1 MSTEDPLRQ
10 ALALLRAG
18 QKSPARELLRAL
30 LLQNRDNPAAWA
42 TLAQAAEN
50 DREAIFCL
58 QQVLRLK
65 PGDAWATQ
73 RLQALT
79 AAPPPQAQP
88 PSPATPI
95 SAPSVK
101 RLPPEPSAPPPPAT
115 PVQPSPATPV
125 SAPPVKRLAPEPS
138 APPPPAAPVQPRA
151 PAPEPPSPEPPPPRR
166 LGSSSPAAPS
176 RTAALP
182 AYSRLMN
189 ILWGL
194 LALAVV
200 ATGFFI
206 WNEFFATHKGDD
218 QKALTAARAWTEAQ
232 FRREYD
238 TMLQLVCNRYES
250 EISDIQQTA
259 MWTGLLTK
267 PLGLD
272 LSSEPP
278 ATLRYELLTLK
289 GNQAQVHVTG
299 LLGEAGAYLG
309 PSFTEEIYTMKRENG
324 QWKWCGQKAP

>member
-1 MSTEDPLRQ
+1 MSTEEPLRQ

-18 QKSPARELLRAL
+18 QKSQARELLRAL

-42 TLAQAAEN
+42 ALVHAAEN

-79 AAPPPQAQP
+79 AAPSPQAP
-88 PSPATPI
+88 PPPPPPAAPA

-101 RLPPEPSAPPPPAT
+101 RLAPEPPAPPLPAT
-115 PVQPSPATPV
+115 PVQP
-125 SAPPVKRLAPEPS
+125 PPPAPEPS
-138 APPPPAAPVQPRA
+138 
-151 PAPEPPSPEPPPPRR
+151 PSEPPPPRR

-182 AYSRLMN
+182 AYSRLVN

-218 QKALTAARAWTEAQ
+218 QKALTAARTWTEAQ
-232 FRREYD
+232 FRQEYD

-250 EISDIQQTA
+250 EISDRQQAA

-278 ATLRYELLTLK
+278 ATLRYELLKLK

-309 PSFTEEIYTMKRENG
+309 PSFTEAIYTMKRENG

>member
-79 AAPPPQAQP
+79 ATPPPQAQP
-88 PSPATPI
+88 PPPATPV

-101 RLPPEPSAPPPPAT
+101 RL
-115 PVQPSPATPV
+115 
-125 SAPPVKRLAPEPS
+125 APESTPS
-138 APPPPAAPVQPRA
+138 PPAAPVQPRA
-151 PAPEPPSPEPPPPRR
+151 PAPETPSPEPPPPRR
-166 LGSSSPAAPS
+166 LGSSSPSAPS

-250 EISDIQQTA
+250 EISDMQQAA

-299 LLGEAGAYLG
+299 LLGEIGAQLS
-309 PSFTEEIYTMKRENG
+309 PSLSEEIYTMKRENG

>member
-88 PSPATPI
+88 PPPATPV

-101 RLPPEPSAPPPPAT
+101 RL
-115 PVQPSPATPV
+115 
-125 SAPPVKRLAPEPS
+125 APETS

-151 PAPEPPSPEPPPPRR
+151 SAPEPPSPEPPPPRR

-250 EISDIQQTA
+250 EISDMQQAA

-299 LLGEAGAYLG
+299 LLGEIGAQLS
-309 PSFTEEIYTMKRENG
+309 PSLSEEIYTMKRENG